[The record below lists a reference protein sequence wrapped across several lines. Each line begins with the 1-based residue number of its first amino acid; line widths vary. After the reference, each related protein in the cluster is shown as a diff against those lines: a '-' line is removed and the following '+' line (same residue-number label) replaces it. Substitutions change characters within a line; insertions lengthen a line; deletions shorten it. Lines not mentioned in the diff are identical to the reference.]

1 MSDIIFPS
9 IDDYLKEFTGFDVD
23 ATQISSGNFL
33 CRQRRFYLP
42 KFILGD
48 RFIST
53 ALQYQATL
61 LKDCFYIVIPKN
73 NVGMYMNGKK
83 TNFNLPLL
91 FTENQEMLIR
101 TPSNSIN
108 FHILIST
115 DELSEYL
122 DEGMIEQLK
131 KISSLQNTG
140 KTIFIQSESNQK
152 YLCTLI
158 ENLLNK
164 NELLNYQEVL
174 DAQES
179 ILKSLCKLLNLAPE
193 FRKIKHINK
202 PTRLAIVNRALS
214 YIHKDSSLKMTVP
227 EVAEVSFCCA
237 RSLEYAFKSILKMTP
252 KQYLI
257 KRRLQL
263 IHSIL
268 KNQSDIPISEIVE
281 KFGIVN
287 QGRFAQDYLKFYNE
301 YPHETRGRMSR
312 LKNIESVDLC

>member
-1 MSDIIFPS
+1 MIDIIFPS
-9 IDDYLKEFTGFDVD
+9 IDDYLNEFTGFDVD
-23 ATQISSGNFL
+23 ATQISAGNFL

-42 KFILGD
+42 KFVLGD

-61 LKDCFYIVIPKN
+61 QKDYFYIVIPKN
-73 NVGMYMNGKK
+73 NVGMYMNGKE

-115 DELSEYL
+115 PEISKYFDQET
-122 DEGMIEQLK
+122 IEQLK
-131 KISSLQNTG
+131 KITFLQNTG
-140 KTIFIQSESNQK
+140 KSIFTQSESNQT

-158 ENLLNK
+158 ENLLDQS
-164 NELLNYQEVL
+164 ELLNHQEIL
-174 DAQES
+174 DIQER
-179 ILKSLCKLLNLAPE
+179 ILKSLCKLLKLAPE
-193 FRKIKHINK
+193 FKKIKHISR
-202 PTRLAIVNRALS
+202 PTRLAIVNRALNF
-214 YIHKDSSLKMTVP
+214 IHKNDSLNMTVP
-227 EVAEVSFCCA
+227 EVAKVSFCCS
-237 RSLEYAFKSILKMTP
+237 RSLEYAFKSILSMTP

-268 KNQSDIPISEIVE
+268 KKQDNTPINEIVE

-287 QGRFAQDYLKFYNE
+287 QGRFAQDYLKFYKE
-301 YPHETRGRMSR
+301 YPHETRARISC
-312 LKNIESVDLC
+312 LKKYN

>member
-9 IDDYLKEFTGFDVD
+9 IDDYLKEFTGFDVV

-33 CRQRRFYLP
+33 CRQRRFNLP
-42 KFILGD
+42 KFVLGD

-61 LKDCFYIVIPKN
+61 QQDCFYIVIPKN
-73 NVGMYMNGKK
+73 NVGMYMNGKT

-115 DELSEYL
+115 HELSKYFDGE
-122 DEGMIEQLK
+122 MIEQLK
-131 KISSLQNTG
+131 KVTFLQNMG
-140 KTIFIQSESNQK
+140 KHIFAQSESNQK
-152 YLCTLI
+152 NLCSLI
-158 ENLLNK
+158 ENLLNQHK
-164 NELLNYQEVL
+164 SLNYQEVL

-179 ILKSLCKLLNLAPE
+179 IIKSLCKLLILAPE
-193 FRKIKHINK
+193 FKKIKHLNK
-202 PTRLAIVNRALS
+202 PTRLAIVNRALN
-214 YIHKDSSLKMTVP
+214 YIHKNSALNMTIP
-227 EVAEVSFCCA
+227 EVAKVSFCCA
-237 RSLEYAFKSILKMTP
+237 RSLEYAFKSILSMTP

-268 KNQSDIPISEIVE
+268 KNQSNISISEIVE

-287 QGRFAQDYLKFYNE
+287 QGRFAQDYFKFYKE
-301 YPHETRGRMSR
+301 YPHETRGRVSR
-312 LKNIESVDLC
+312 LKNYN